1 MQELGIYVHFPFCVR
16 KCQYCDFLSGPAS
29 LRTMEAYTK
38 GVVEE
43 IKMTAERHGRLQVTS
58 VFLGGGTPSIVPS
71 ECITE
76 VMEALYQYF
85 QVAENAEITIECNP
99 GTVTGE
105 KLAAYKKA
113 GINRISFGLQ
123 SANEEE
129 LQLLGRI
136 HSFDTFLDSYQMAR
150 EAGFSNINI
159 DLMSALPGQT
169 MESWQN
175 TLKQVAGL
183 QPEHISAYSLIVEP
197 GTPFYEQYG
206 EREDLLPDEETD
218 RAMYAWTKYF
228 LEQRG
233 YHRYEISNY
242 AKGGYESRHNNYYWT
257 GIDYIGFGVGAASC
271 FQGVRSEN
279 VREVQYYIQT
289 LELTGT
295 VLEDLKTHVQ
305 KLSTREQQ
313 EEFAFLGLRRMEGI
327 SEDAFEKRFG
337 VSFASVYG
345 DVTERLVR
353 LELLQ
358 RREQAGMGM
367 WYSLTD
373 RGVDISN
380 TVLAEFL
387 QDPDE
392 MAEV

>member
-43 IKMTAERHGRLQVTS
+43 IKMTAERYGSLGVTS
-58 VFLGGGTPSIVPS
+58 IFLGGGTPSIVPPK
-71 ECITE
+71 CTKE
-76 VMEALYQYF
+76 VLEALDQYF
-85 QVAENAEITIECNP
+85 QVAEDAEITIECNP
-99 GTVTGE
+99 GTVTAE
-105 KLAAYKKA
+105 KLADYKKA

-129 LQLLGRI
+129 LKLLGRI

-150 EAGFSNINI
+150 EAGFTNINI

-169 MESWQN
+169 MENWQN
-175 TLKQVAGL
+175 TVIRVTQL

-197 GTPFYEQYG
+197 GTPFYEQYRA
-206 EREDLLPDEETD
+206 REDLLPDEETD
-218 RAMYAWTKYF
+218 REMYAWTKNF
-228 LEQRG
+228 LEQQG

-242 AKGGYESRHNNYYWT
+242 AKDGYESRHNNYYWT
-257 GIDYIGFGVGAASC
+257 GVDYIGFGVGAASY
-271 FQGVRSEN
+271 FKGVRSEN

-295 VLEDLKTHVQ
+295 TLEDLKTNEQ
-305 KLSTREQQ
+305 KLSVREQQ

-327 SEDAFEKRFG
+327 SEEDFQRRFG
-337 VSFASVYG
+337 VSFTSVYG
-345 DVTERLVR
+345 EVADRLVN
-353 LELLQ
+353 LGLLQ
-358 RREQAGMGM
+358 PRKQPGMGV

-373 RGVDISN
+373 RGIDISN

-387 QDPDE
+387 QEEDE
-392 MAEV
+392 MAEA

>member
-218 RAMYAWTKYF
+218 RAMYAWTKSF

>member
-327 SEDAFEKRFG
+327 SEDAFETRFG

>member
-218 RAMYAWTKYF
+218 RAMYAWTKSF

-242 AKGGYESRHNNYYWT
+242 AKGGYEARHNNYYWT

-345 DVTERLVR
+345 NVTERLVR